1 MLLDDSVR
9 LTEALR
15 SAGGEAELEI
25 WPRMPHGWHLYARIL
40 PEGQRAITRIGD
52 FVQAK
57 A

>member
-1 MLLDDSVR
+1 
-9 LTEALR
+9 
-15 SAGGEAELEI
+15 
-25 WPRMPHGWHLYARIL
+25 MPHGWHLYARIL